1 MAASMPLRKD
11 WQDFKK
17 KHKIGDGAVSG
28 INLGKVLEDY
38 WKNLDPSPKK
48 NLAAAVEVEKVM
60 INYITKYSKA
70 HKDAKY
76 KASID
81 AFMKDILG
89 ECKKVQKDFELM
101 IGGVDA
107 YCKVVL
113 ELVSATQQL
122 TSADTTKADLE
133 KYKSGQLRKLGAVG
147 SKTNGVDQTEIN
159 KYLGKIN
166 EIIDKMPGDSSREFI
181 AKFVSAIIKSVEL
194 IVADCKK
201 QGIM

>member
-89 ECKKVQKDFELM
+89 
-101 IGGVDA
+101 
-107 YCKVVL
+107 
-113 ELVSATQQL
+113 
-122 TSADTTKADLE
+122 
-133 KYKSGQLRKLGAVG
+133 
-147 SKTNGVDQTEIN
+147 
-159 KYLGKIN
+159 
-166 EIIDKMPGDSSREFI
+166 
-181 AKFVSAIIKSVEL
+181 
-194 IVADCKK
+194 
-201 QGIM
+201 